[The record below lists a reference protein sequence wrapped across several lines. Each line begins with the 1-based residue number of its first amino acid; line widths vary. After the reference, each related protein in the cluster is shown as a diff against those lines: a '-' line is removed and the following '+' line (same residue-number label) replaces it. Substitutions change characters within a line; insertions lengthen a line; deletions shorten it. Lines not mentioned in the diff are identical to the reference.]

1 MRQSQTTLNMKS
13 KSLVLILFFI
23 LLTCNSNAAS
33 LHKYAASSVLANG
46 KFVKIGIVESGVYK
60 LTYEK
65 LLAMGM
71 DPQNIQNIHI
81 FGYGGSVLEQ
91 DFLRPKIDDLPEIPI
106 YVEKGSDGVFGPG
119 DCVLFYAQGV
129 VKWTY
134 DSSDS
139 IFTHTNNPYSKYGYY
154 FVSSNAVNTP
164 GKRIETKSSVTIP
177 TDAVVKDI
185 TEFIDYKVSEKDLRS
200 LPRSG
205 KEFYGDDFNSI
216 LNYNYAF
223 NFPNI
228 ITTRSNALKVK
239 LDVAAASSTTSNF
252 TLQLNGTQSQI
263 LSTQARSSTDQ
274 YQMATEASSIFSF
287 NPLGDDLLFSVNYN
301 KPTTISIGYMNFL
314 EVTAR
319 RSLKMTGSVM
329 QFQNADSLGLG
340 YYNRYLL
347 SNATANVQVWDIS
360 NPQDVRIVPTIFNND
375 TLSFTDSTYTLK
387 QYIAIDTNTDPRVSS
402 LIPSPINDAVVP
414 NQNLHGTMQQADL
427 VIITHPSF
435 ISQAQALAQA
445 HRDKDNLIVEV
456 VTTDQVY
463 NEFSSGTPDATAY
476 RWVMKMLYDR
486 ATVPTDLPK
495 SLLLFG
501 RGTFDNKKILSREP
515 ESGDNLILT
524 YQSDNSLSQTVSFVT
539 DDYFAYLED
548 NEGTN
553 ISTNNNS
560 MDIGVGRFPVSTT
573 QQASDVVNKVI
584 AYMNNNSKG
593 YWKNQICFLAD
604 DGDTGLHM
612 QQADHS
618 ASSIV
623 QNYPSYQV
631 NKIYLDA
638 YVQEVSASGQTYPLA
653 KLHFQNLLRSGLFML
668 NFTGHASPAGWTNE
682 QILSTADVNNLSN
695 TKLPFWWAAT
705 CDFMQF
711 DGKTVSGG
719 ESVLLNPVGGGIGIV
734 SAARPVYAAQN
745 ERLNRLFSDNIY
757 SKVNGVQQTVGAVI
771 SAAKNNISPEINKL
785 CYIYMGD
792 PALKLSYPSNYS
804 IITTKVNEN
813 TVFGNDTLRALSV
826 ASISGIVAD
835 QDGNAVNDFNGK
847 MHAIVYDK
855 SEQITT
861 LNNDGDGEA
870 FTYIDRPN
878 ALFSG
883 DAVVKNGKF
892 KFTFILPKDIKYN
905 FGTGRINY
913 YAQDDSANVEAQ
925 GYFENFIVGGS
936 NPNFIDDTSG
946 PAVNLF
952 LNDSL
957 SIASKVNE
965 TPLFMASISDVDGI
979 NTVGGGIGHDI
990 LLTIDKDSYN
1000 SYNLNEYFQAEIGS
1014 YTKGLV
1020 KFKLPELAD
1029 GTHTLSLRA
1038 WDLLN
1043 NSTTKS
1049 MTFEVQKGLA
1059 PVIFSVSNWPNP
1071 VVTNTRFV
1079 IVNDRP
1085 ETLLSATVEIIDLS
1099 GRVLWNSGPRAS
1111 IDNLSW
1117 DLTSNSGQKVKPGI
1131 YFYRVNLKT
1140 TNSQAS
1146 SKTNKLLIV
1155 GK

>member
-1 MRQSQTTLNMKS
+1 M
-13 KSLVLILFFI
+13 
-23 LLTCNSNAAS
+23 LTCNSNAAS
-33 LHKYAASSVLANG
+33 LHKYASSSVLANG
-46 KFVKIGIVESGVYK
+46 KFVKIGIIESGVYK

-71 DPQNIQNIHI
+71 DPQNVQNIHI
-81 FGYGGSVLEQ
+81 FGYGGGVLEQ
-91 DFLRPKIDDLPEIPI
+91 DFSRPKIDDLPEIPI

-129 VKWTY
+129 VRWTY
-134 DSSDS
+134 DSSNS
-139 IFTHTNNPYSKYGYY
+139 IFTHTNNPYSQYAYY
-154 FVSSNAVNTP
+154 FVSSNAVNTA

-205 KEFYGDDFNSI
+205 KEFYGDDFNAT

-228 ITTRSNALKVK
+228 ITTSSNALKVK

-252 TLQLNGTQSQI
+252 TLQLNGTQPQI

-287 NPLGDDLLFSVNYN
+287 NPLSDDLLFSVNYN
-301 KPTTISIGYMNFL
+301 KPTSISIGYMNFL

-319 RSLKMTGSVM
+319 RSMIMTGSVM
-329 QFQNADSLGLG
+329 QFQNVDSLGLG

-347 SNATANVQVWDIS
+347 SNATTNVQVWDIS
-360 NPQDVRIVPTIFNND
+360 NPQNVSIVPTVFDNG
-375 TLSFTDSTYTLK
+375 TLSFTDASNTLK
-387 QYIAIDTNTDPRVSS
+387 QYIAINTDTKASA

-445 HRDKDNLIVEV
+445 HREKDNLIVEV
-456 VTTDQVY
+456 ITTDQVY

-501 RGTFDNKKILSREP
+501 RGTFDNKKILTREP

-524 YQSDNSLSQTVSFVT
+524 YQSDNSLSQTESFVT

-548 NEGTN
+548 NEGTD
-553 ISTNNNS
+553 ISNNYNS

-573 QQASDVVNKVI
+573 QQASDVVNKI
-584 AYMNNNSKG
+584 ITYMNNKNKG
-593 YWKNQICFLAD
+593 PWKNQICFLAD
-604 DGDTGLHM
+604 DVDNPSDRVHED
-612 QQADHS
+612 Q
-618 ASSIV
+618 ASSSATSIE
-623 QNYPSYQV
+623 QNFRAYQV
-631 NKIYLDA
+631 NKIFLDA
-638 YVQEVSASGQTYPLA
+638 YKQEVSASGQTYPLA
-653 KLHFQNLLRSGLFML
+653 KTRFQNLLRTGLFML
-668 NFTGHASPAGWTNE
+668 NYTGHASPAGWTSE
-682 QILSTADVNNLSN
+682 QILSTADVNTLSN
-695 TKLPFWWAAT
+695 KNLPFWWAAT

-719 ESVLLNPVGGGIGIV
+719 ESVLLNPLGGGIGIV
-734 SAARPVYAAQN
+734 SATRPVYADQN
-745 ERLNRLFSDNIY
+745 FSLNKYFSDNIY
-757 SKVNGVQQTVGAVI
+757 KKTNGVQQDVGSVI
-771 SAAKNNISPEINKL
+771 KAAKNNLGAQVNKL
-785 CYIYMGD
+785 CYVYMGD
-792 PALKLSYPSNYS
+792 PALKLSYPTNYTVKTS
-804 IITTKVNEN
+804 KINEKADSAILN
-813 TVFGNDTLRALSV
+813 ALSV
-826 ASISGIVAD
+826 ATVSGYIAD
-835 QDGNAVNDFNGK
+835 DKDGLVGDFNGK
-847 MHAIVYDK
+847 LHAVIYDK
-855 SEQITT
+855 SQEITT
-861 LNNDGDGEA
+861 LNNDNAGVYMT
-870 FTYIDRPN
+870 FTDRPN
-878 ALFSG
+878 VLFSG

-892 KFTFILPKDIKYN
+892 SFTFMLPKDIKYN
-905 FGTGRINY
+905 FGSGRINY
-913 YAQDDSANVEAQ
+913 YAQNDSANVEAQ
-925 GYFENFIVGGS
+925 GYYENFIVGGS
-936 NPNFIDDTSG
+936 NPNFIDDTTG
-946 PAVNLF
+946 PAINVF

-990 LLTIDKDSYN
+990 LLTIDKDAYN
-1000 SYNLNEYFQAEIGS
+1000 SYSLNEYFQAESGS

-1020 KFKLPELAD
+1020 KFKLPELTD

-1071 VVTNTRFV
+1071 VLTNTRFV